1 MNQNDM
7 RSLARIMIIG
17 IAIYIA
23 LGQFAAIVYLPVIF
37 FENFKALPVWDTAV
51 IVVML
56 GGFAA
61 IVYVL
66 IRYSD
71 RIAERIVKPETES
84 VIEGQA
90 PCWLAAAFRMGSVL
104 AGFVFLYKFITKV
117 LAILPTLIRIW
128 LGGEP
133 PLRFN
138 VHYHTQWQTYF
149 TWAFLLIIGVYLLC
163 GAPHF
168 VRWHVR
174 KTLELCGQN
183 GDNDD
188 SAGEESA

>member
-1 MNQNDM
+1 MNRNDM

-17 IAIYIA
+17 ITIYIVLGLFAVIIYLPIIIFENLKA
-23 LGQFAAIVYLPVIF
+23 LAVWEIAVFAAMLAVY
-37 FENFKALPVWDTAV
+37 
-51 IVVML
+51 
-56 GGFAA
+56 AA

-71 RIAERIVKPETES
+71 RIAERIVKPEAES
-84 VIEGQA
+84 KIEGQA
-90 PCWLAAAFRMGSVL
+90 PFRLAAAFRICSVL

-117 LAILPTLIRIW
+117 FTILPTLIRVW

-133 PLRFN
+133 PQRFN
-138 VHYHTQWQTYF
+138 VHYHAQWQTYF

-174 KTLELCGQN
+174 KTLELCAEN
-183 GDNDD
+183 GNNDD
-188 SAGEESA
+188 SADEKLA

>member
-1 MNQNDM
+1 
-7 RSLARIMIIG
+7 MIIG
-17 IAIYIA
+17 IAIYVA
-23 LGQFAAIVYLPVIF
+23 LGLFAAVTYLPIIF
-37 FENFKALPVWDTAV
+37 FENLKALAV
-51 IVVML
+51 RWIAVLVAML
-56 GGFAA
+56 AVYAA

-71 RIAERIVKPETES
+71 RIAERIVKPEAES
-84 VIEGQA
+84 EIEGQA
-90 PCWLAAAFRMGSVL
+90 PFRLAAAFRICSVL

-117 LAILPTLIRIW
+117 FAILPALIRVW
-128 LGGEP
+128 LGGEAP
-133 PLRFN
+133 QRFN
-138 VHYHTQWQTYF
+138 MYYHAQWQTYF

-174 KTLELCGQN
+174 KTLELCAEN

-188 SAGEESA
+188 SASERPA

>member
-1 MNQNDM
+1 MNRNDM

-23 LGQFAAIVYLPVIF
+23 LGQFAVVAYLPIFF
-37 FENFKALPVWDTAV
+37 FENLKALDVRGIAV
-51 IVVML
+51 FAPML
-56 GGFAA
+56 AGYAA

-71 RIAERIVKPETES
+71 RIAERIVKPEAES
-84 VIEGQA
+84 EIEGQA
-90 PCWLAAAFRMGSVL
+90 PFRLAVAFRICSVL

-117 LAILPTLIRIW
+117 FTILPTLIRVW
-128 LGGEP
+128 LGGEAP
-133 PLRFN
+133 QQFN
-138 VHYHTQWQTYF
+138 VDYHAQWQTYF
-149 TWAFLLIIGVYLLC
+149 TWVFLLIIGVYLLC

-168 VRWHVR
+168 VRWHVA
-174 KTLELCGQN
+174 KTLELCAEN

-188 SAGEESA
+188 SASERPA